1 VDINGKIDSVFN
13 PSAGVIK
20 AEKIGELIMDKDKID
35 PEKTN
40 IICPVINTGDEH

>member
-1 VDINGKIDSVFN
+1 MATMKQ
-13 PSAGVIK
+13 
-20 AEKIGELIMDKDKID
+20 LWWLDKDKID